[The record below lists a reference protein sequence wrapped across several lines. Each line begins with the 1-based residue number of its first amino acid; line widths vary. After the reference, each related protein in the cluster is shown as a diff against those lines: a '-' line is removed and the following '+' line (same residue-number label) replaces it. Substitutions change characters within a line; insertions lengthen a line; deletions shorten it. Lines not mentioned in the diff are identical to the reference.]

1 MTKCA
6 ANTLNPAN
14 HRYVGI
20 EGAVTVSGSGGTGI
34 PNQQALTLR
43 CSYTVTPGD
52 VVVAFSWRKREGS
65 STVNIASGSVTGQTV
80 VFLDTW
86 QNKGVFVGDYTS
98 SLDIQLPASHVNS
111 SHAGTYMCEVDGV
124 SGSSYADVNAT
135 ILYAPSISGLPSTYQ
150 VIELSRLMINCSTYT
165 TPGNPSISTYR
176 WTYGGSTVST
186 GSVLDRSN
194 ISRRQGGNYI
204 CTASNTQGSDSASV
218 HVDVLYAPS
227 ISGLQGVYKVN
238 ESSRLRINCSTYT
251 TPGNPPI
258 TTYRWTHGGST
269 VSTGAVLDRSNIS
282 RSQGG
287 IYICTASNFLSPGG
301 GSEQQG
307 TAQVSVDVQYLDTPV
322 LVFEK
327 SEATENDSL
336 TLNCNVMSHPAAEL
350 TVLNIDNDTT
360 LAEGNTNTIS
370 YTIQRVQCLHNG
382 TFVCSAYNR
391 HTRTT
396 TRASYD
402 LDVLCAPRLDTR
414 VPFISRLYRG
424 LNEVAS
430 LKAAIVCNPPPVFK
444 WLAYLD
450 NQLVPIPNSTS
461 HTVITSGQQSVLQVM
476 VRQVSEYGKYSVEA
490 TNDVGRTQLVYTIA
504 PAGAPLAP
512 DETVIHNI
520 TSTSVW
526 LQWQANFDGGS
537 PQTFSVEYRASGS
550 DWRVWKQGIP
560 DPGQGK
566 WLISHIN
573 SLKPNTEYMFQISAR
588 NIRGTSSNVV
598 RDATTAG
605 QETCSCITQVSDRLG
620 IGVGVGLGVALPMII
635 SLAITSVVFYR
646 QRSVKPRGSDAVSGK
661 RQTSINA
668 DQDIHHTYSDIGDSR
683 RSEYEDLQASTRF
696 REGPKEYEHLRT
708 TDPVRSDAYQNIPT
722 PHGSTDGPSPL
733 YENQADTSST
743 SF

>member
-1 MTKCA
+1 MTPEVIVKLHIFIA
-6 ANTLNPAN
+6 IIT
-14 HRYVGI
+14 GI

-43 CSYTVTPGD
+43 CSYTLTPGD
-52 VVVAFSWRKREGS
+52 VVTVFTWRKREGS
-65 STVNIASGSVTGQTV
+65 FPVRVVTGSVSPQTT
-80 VFLDTW
+80 VFLDSW

-98 SLDIQLPASHVNS
+98 SLDIQLPASHVTS
-111 SHAGTYMCEVDGV
+111 GHAGTYMCEVDGV

-135 ILYAPSISGLPSTYQ
+135 ILY
-150 VIELSRLMINCSTYT
+150 
-165 TPGNPSISTYR
+165 
-176 WTYGGSTVST
+176 
-186 GSVLDRSN
+186 
-194 ISRRQGGNYI
+194 
-204 CTASNTQGSDSASV
+204 
-218 HVDVLYAPS
+218 
-227 ISGLQGVYKVN
+227 
-238 ESSRLRINCSTYT
+238 
-251 TPGNPPI
+251 
-258 TTYRWTHGGST
+258 
-269 VSTGAVLDRSNIS
+269 
-282 RSQGG
+282 
-287 IYICTASNFLSPGG
+287 
-301 GSEQQG
+301 
-307 TAQVSVDVQYLDTPV
+307 LDTPV

-327 SEATENDSL
+327 SEVTENDSL
-336 TLNCNVMSHPAAEL
+336 TLNCNVVSHPAAEL
-350 TVLNIDNDTT
+350 TVRNIDNDTT
-360 LAEGNTNTIS
+360 LAEGDTNTIS
-370 YTIQRVQCLHNG
+370 YTIQRVECLHNG

-402 LDVLCAPRLDTR
+402 VDVLCAPRLDTR

-450 NQLVPIPNSTS
+450 NQRIPIPNSTS

-588 NIRGTSSNVV
+588 NIRGTSSKVV

-605 QETCSCITQVSDRLG
+605 QETCSCLTQVSDRLG

-635 SLAITSVVFYR
+635 SLAITSVVFLCIIAR
-646 QRSVKPRGSDAVSGK
+646 
-661 RQTSINA
+661 I
-668 DQDIHHTYSDIGDSR
+668 
-683 RSEYEDLQASTRF
+683 
-696 REGPKEYEHLRT
+696 
-708 TDPVRSDAYQNIPT
+708 
-722 PHGSTDGPSPL
+722 
-733 YENQADTSST
+733 
-743 SF
+743 